1 MDIDKMEAGKEMDAL
16 VAERVMGWKVDKESY
31 STWVAITD
39 TYLFFPLVGM
49 TKGSWG
55 NWTPSTDISAVWQV
69 VEKMSETW
77 EFSLN
82 YQDNK
87 YKFLLWKPE
96 WVTSNLYQA
105 RECKEGVSNTVPLA
119 ICRAAL
125 KAVER
130 VDVV

>member
-1 MDIDKMEAGKEMDAL
+1 MNNDYLSSISNFDLFRLILEKFGIEVKDENDIAGA
-16 VAERVMGWKVDKESY
+16 
-31 STWVAITD
+31 
-39 TYLFFPLVGM
+39 
-49 TKGSWG
+49 
-55 NWTPSTDISAVWQV
+55 WQV

-125 KAVER
+125 KVMEM

>member
-1 MDIDKMEAGKEMDAL
+1 MDIDKMEAGREMNVIVHMEVFDEPRNVPAMRDPEYL
-16 VAERVMGWKVDKESY
+16 YESSEAGWVKVEAPPY
-31 STWVAITD
+31 
-39 TYLFFPLVGM
+39 
-49 TKGSWG
+49 
-55 NWTPSTDISAVWQV
+55 STDISAAWQV

-119 ICRAAL
+119 IGRASL
-125 KAVER
+125 KCMVK
-130 VDVV
+130 